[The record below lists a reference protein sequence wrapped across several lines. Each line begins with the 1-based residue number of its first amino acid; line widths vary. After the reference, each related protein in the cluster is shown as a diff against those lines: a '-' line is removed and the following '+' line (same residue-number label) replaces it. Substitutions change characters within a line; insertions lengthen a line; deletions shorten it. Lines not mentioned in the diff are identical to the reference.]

1 MFEKKI
7 VKVCLHFSKV
17 VQISLQF
24 DDFFSTFCFIS
35 IIEMRGEKSKED
47 EQDDTE
53 NRKRRYT
60 EEGRSKA
67 RDRFTQKE
75 TSSSSPSGFGRK
87 PRMDDD
93 YSDEDDIDDRDRNRG
108 RGGSRRST
116 GCKRF
121 LPGAARLPQRRPRP
135 F

>member
-1 MFEKKI
+1 VSSSQIAIQSFNEPNFL
-7 VKVCLHFSKV
+7 VNNEYDPQWPNEYNKVIL
-17 VQISLQF
+17 
-24 DDFFSTFCFIS
+24 
-35 IIEMRGEKSKED
+35 EMRGEKSKED

>member
-1 MFEKKI
+1 
-7 VKVCLHFSKV
+7 
-17 VQISLQF
+17 
-24 DDFFSTFCFIS
+24 
-35 IIEMRGEKSKED
+35 MRGEKGKED
-47 EQDDTE
+47 EQEDTE

-60 EEGRSKA
+60 EEGRAKA
-67 RDRFTQKE
+67 RERFTRE
-75 TSSSSPSGFGRK
+75 DSNNSSSPSGFGRK

-93 YSDEDDIDDRDRNRG
+93 YSDEDEDIGHRG

-121 LPGAARLPQRRPRP
+121 LPGAARLPERRPRP

>member
-1 MFEKKI
+1 MNSQ
-7 VKVCLHFSKV
+7 L
-17 VQISLQF
+17 
-24 DDFFSTFCFIS
+24 
-35 IIEMRGEKSKED
+35 EMRGEKGKED
-47 EQDDTE
+47 EQEDTE

-60 EEGRSKA
+60 EEGRAKA
-67 RDRFTQKE
+67 RERFTRE
-75 TSSSSPSGFGRK
+75 DSNSSSPSGFGRK

-93 YSDEDDIDDRDRNRG
+93 YSDEDEEIGHRG

>member
-1 MFEKKI
+1 M
-7 VKVCLHFSKV
+7 
-17 VQISLQF
+17 
-24 DDFFSTFCFIS
+24 DFNTLTIT
-35 IIEMRGEKSKED
+35 EMRGEKSKED

-60 EEGRSKA
+60 EEGRAKA
-67 RDRFTQKE
+67 RDRFTREE
-75 TSSSSPSGFGRK
+75 TFTSSPSGFGRK

-93 YSDEDDIDDRDRNRG
+93 YSDEDDIDERNRG

>member
-1 MFEKKI
+1 
-7 VKVCLHFSKV
+7 
-17 VQISLQF
+17 
-24 DDFFSTFCFIS
+24 
-35 IIEMRGEKSKED
+35 MRGEKGKED
-47 EQDDTE
+47 EQEDTE

-60 EEGRSKA
+60 EEGRAKA
-67 RDRFTQKE
+67 RERFTRE
-75 TSSSSPSGFGRK
+75 DSNSSSPSGFGRK

-93 YSDEDDIDDRDRNRG
+93 YSDEDEDIGHRG